1 MSANDSLDYSGDMQS
16 PMMASKSSKPKCLI
30 GCTGSVATLKIPELV
45 AELSPHFEIMIICT
59 TNSSFFLEKS
69 ELYNEQAWKKFEAA
83 GGWNLVLKDEDEWQ
97 MWNSIGHSVL
107 HIEVRRWAD
116 IFIVAPA
123 SANVISKA
131 ASGICD
137 NFVLSVMRAWD
148 FTKPCAMCPA
158 MNTAMWNHPTTRSS
172 LNSLEAWGWE
182 VLGPCE
188 KVLACNEKGKGA
200 MASVQD
206 IKAYLCEKD
215 LSKRTEP
222 YLMNETSVD
231 NAYEDVSMNLS
242 KSTVKYGDKQA
253 KVEVEETEEEAEAP
267 LKPLQPLPL
276 KQKSLMQSAVGSFCF
291 GVGLGVG
298 LVAGL
303 VVLEIALKG
312 EPFSPKQLLAINP
325 DKAAV

>member
-1 MSANDSLDYSGDMQS
+1 MSANDSLDYSGIMTS
-16 PMMASKSSKPKCLI
+16 PMMESKSTKPKLLI

-45 AELSPHFEIMIICT
+45 AELSATFEIMIICT
-59 TNSSFFLEKS
+59 ANSCFFLEKS
-69 ELYNEQAWKKFEAA
+69 EVYNESAWLKFEAA

-97 MWNSIGHSVL
+97 MWSSIGHSVL

-116 IFIVAPA
+116 FFLVAPA

-131 ASGICD
+131 SSGICD

-172 LNSLEAWGWE
+172 LSRLQSWGWE
-182 VLGPCE
+182 VLGPVE
-188 KVLACNEKGKGA
+188 KMLACNEKGKGA

-206 IKAYLCEKD
+206 IKSFLENKD
-215 LSKRTEP
+215 LSRRTEP
-222 YLMNETSVD
+222 YLDSSNSDTSVFD
-231 NAYEDVSMNLS
+231 ADVSLNLS
-242 KSTVKYGDKQA
+242 KSTVKYGVPCTA
-253 KVEVEETEEEAEAP
+253 EAVEEEGGP
-267 LKPLQPLPL
+267 LKG
-276 KQKSLMQSAVGSFCF
+276 KKSTGAGGGFVGGAVCSLLF

-303 VVLEIALKG
+303 VVLEVALKG

-325 DKAAV
+325 SKGTV